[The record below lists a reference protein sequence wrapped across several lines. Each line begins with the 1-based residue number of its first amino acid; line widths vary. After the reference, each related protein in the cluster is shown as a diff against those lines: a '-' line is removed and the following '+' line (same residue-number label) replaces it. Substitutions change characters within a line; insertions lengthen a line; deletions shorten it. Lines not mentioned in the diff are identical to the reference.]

1 MKYIR
6 GCKIDRLGI
15 ADDFYE
21 AYIKCLK
28 TNNDNPYV
36 VVPAFVNG
44 LFSCELYLKSI
55 LNTNNKGHNLKE
67 LFDLLDKRK
76 QKELEDVECDER
88 YTLELLLNGIGN
100 GFEVWRYCFED
111 EHKDFEEKYPFEY
124 TNYFLKTYLPVL
136 KRMAQ
141 KYYNETK

>member
-6 GCKIDRLGI
+6 GCKIDKLGI

-21 AYIKCLK
+21 AYIRCSNS
-28 TNNDNPYV
+28 NNDNHFV
-36 VVPAFVNG
+36 AIPAFVNG
-44 LFSCELYLKSI
+44 LFACELYFKCM
-55 LNTNNKGHNLKE
+55 LNKNINEHNLKIF
-67 LFDLLDKRK
+67 FDMLDKRK
-76 QKELEDVECDER
+76 QKELEDVDCDER

-100 GFEVWRYCFED
+100 GFEVWRYCFEE
-111 EHKDFEEKYPFEY
+111 EHKDFEENRPFEY
-124 TNYFLKTYLPVL
+124 TDYFLKTYLPVL

>member
-6 GCKIDRLGI
+6 RCKIDRLEI

-21 AYIKCLK
+21 AYIRCLSPN
-28 TNNDNPYV
+28 TNSQIV
-36 VVPAFVNG
+36 AIPAFVNG

-67 LFDLLDKRK
+67 LFDLLDVDKK
-76 QKELEDVECDER
+76 KELEDVECDER

-111 EHKDFEEKYPFEY
+111 EHKDFEEKYPFDY
-124 TNYFLKTYLPVL
+124 TDYFLKTYLPIF
-136 KRMAQ
+136 KNMAHN
-141 KYYNETK
+141 KK